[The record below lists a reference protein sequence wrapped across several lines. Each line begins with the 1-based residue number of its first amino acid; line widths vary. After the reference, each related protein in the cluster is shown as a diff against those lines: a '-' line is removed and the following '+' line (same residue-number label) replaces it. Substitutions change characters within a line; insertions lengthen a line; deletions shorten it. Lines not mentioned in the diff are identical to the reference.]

1 MGLTKQDLQDYRW
14 LLESIETLECE
25 IQYLR
30 DKLDIKSPIWSDMPG
45 CKSEGDKMATAVA
58 QIVDTRDKLFEEVRK
73 AMEKRRK
80 IEAAIEILP
89 EREKVLIRQRYIDGK
104 AWEQICTS
112 MNYELRQVHNIHG
125 SALKLIR

>member
-1 MGLTKQDLQDYRW
+1 MTKESLKEYRW
-14 LLESIETLECE
+14 LIESIETLESE
-25 IQYLR
+25 IRYLR
-30 DKLDIKSPIWSDMPG
+30 DKIDVKSPLWSDLPG
-45 CKSEGDKMATAVA
+45 CKSEGDKMATVVS
-58 QIVDTRDKLFEEVRK
+58 QIVDTREKLLEEVSK
-73 AMEKRRK
+73 AMEKRRN
-80 IEAAIEILP
+80 IEAAIEKLP